1 MGKTYFNDSWL
12 INKEYSEWIKKCDSS
27 ELAFYCSWC
36 CKKVKL
42 SNMGEKAVRNHM
54 NRDAHKN
61 TLKRIKSTRSIN
73 SFFSSSSQPSSSK
86 TSNITV
92 PADAVCAEIIWALT
106 VAQKNFSANSCDDM
120 RKLLK
125 QYFQTVKFIA
135 SLPWELKNALM
146 SLILNLVH
154 FSTMN

>member
-1 MGKTYFNDSWL
+1 MSKFIKGKTYFNDSWL

-42 SNMGEKAVRNHM
+42 SNKGEKAVRNHM
-54 NRDAHKN
+54 NRDTHKN
-61 TLKRIKSTRSIN
+61 ALKRIKSTRSIN

-92 PADAVCAEIIWALT
+92 PADAVCAEIIWGLT
-106 VAQKNFSANSCDDM
+106 VAQKNFQQIPVM
-120 RKLLK
+120 ILVKLSK
-125 QYFQTVKFIA
+125 KCFQTAKFIA
-135 SLPWELKNALM
+135 TLPWELKNVLM
-146 SLILNLVH
+146 SLILD
-154 FSTMN
+154 